1 MGIVMKRPLLVTIIG
16 IILMIAGVGQI
27 AFGGLLLSQRN
38 DAELLT
44 EADITSSQALAI
56 GLVTLVLGVLSIVFA
71 LGLFRG
77 SRIARL
83 FVGVLEIGQIIA
95 ATITIATLDS
105 SRRASAI
112 GSVVSALIVLYFLF
126 GTDKAKRFFTKD

>member
-1 MGIVMKRPLLVTIIG
+1 
-16 IILMIAGVGQI
+16 LMIAGVGQI
-27 AFGGLLLSQRN
+27 AFGGLLVSQRN

-56 GLVTLVLGVLSIVFA
+56 GLVTLVFGVLSIVFA

-126 GTDKAKRFFTKD
+126 GTDKAKRFFAKD